1 MYRLE
6 ISSYIGL
13 VKVESTD
20 FQFLADVQ
28 AAVESVR
35 VKHDAKFEVPLT
47 RSNVVAMADT
57 LFDKE
62 LAKMKTNPPVKRG
75 RGRPAGSKN
84 KK

>member
-35 VKHDAKFEVPLT
+35 EKHNAKFEDPVT
-47 RSNVVAMADT
+47 RSDVVAMADT
-57 LFDKE
+57 LFDLE
-62 LAKMKTNPPVKRG
+62 LAKMKTKPPVKRG
-75 RGRPAGSKN
+75 RGRPIGSKN